1 VVDQPSTEEQ
11 RDEHPDADD
20 FGFKG
25 TGGAL
30 CLLALFEGVHDGFPF
45 REHKRVRWIL
55 DCPCANVSSGRLT
68 ILIVTV
74 PGSQE
79 GQKTDFPI
87 AKIHFAITRQ
97 TKRCDTRSHLLEIN
111 RFGDKITRLP
121 ATLPLRIYFS

>member
-1 VVDQPSTEEQ
+1 
-11 RDEHPDADD
+11 
-20 FGFKG
+20 
-25 TGGAL
+25 L

-79 GQKTDFPI
+79 GQKTDFPHRKNRLCGHK
-87 AKIHFAITRQ
+87 AN
-97 TKRCDTRSHLLEIN
+97 KRCDTRSHLLEIN